1 MGPQNGLEYAPQT
14 SIPKRMRI
22 GSVVA
27 DIDSWY
33 SLCPYSR
40 YITSRI
46 MSESS
51 VSQSANS
58 SIKSSAPK
66 LTAPYLDL
74 SSTIDIVDTIY
85 SIGGDSC
92 EWGQIAASLK
102 QTPTSG
108 NLRLK
113 MLSGRAFGVWDYQ
126 AKTVTLS
133 ALGKQILNPE
143 TKKKACV
150 DAFLNVP
157 LFSTLFEKFKELPLP
172 ADTVLEKHAINIG
185 IVKNQSPKAVRVFK
199 DSARMAG
206 FFEIASD
213 RLTKPSISESTL
225 TEESVGDSVARD
237 VPSDVP
243 PLVQALLQQLPAEG
257 APWELSKCVAWLE
270 MLKLGFVVMYDNSDE
285 LAKIEIRTG
294 NGR

>member
-1 MGPQNGLEYAPQT
+1 
-14 SIPKRMRI
+14 
-22 GSVVA
+22 
-27 DIDSWY
+27 
-33 SLCPYSR
+33 
-40 YITSRI
+40 
-46 MSESS
+46 MSEQSG
-51 VSQSANS
+51 SQSANRPRTS
-58 SIKSSAPK
+58 STPK

-74 SSTIDIVDTIY
+74 SATIDIVETIY

-133 ALGKQILNPE
+133 SLGKQILNPE
-143 TKKKACV
+143 SKKKASV

-172 ADTVLEKHAINIG
+172 GDAVLEKHAINVG
-185 IVKNQSPKAVRVFK
+185 IIKNQAPKAIRVFK
-199 DSARMAG
+199 DSARLAG

-213 RLTKPSISESTL
+213 RLTRPSVSDGTSAEDPAD
-225 TEESVGDSVARD
+225 DSLAAD
-237 VPSDVP
+237 IPSDVP

-257 APWELSKCVAWLE
+257 TPWELSKCVAWLE
-270 MLKLGFVVMYDNSDE
+270 MLKLGFVVIYGNSDE